1 MAEKLARPQFSKGIS
16 GYKPEEVDSYIEK
29 LLDTVAS
36 LKEENEVLE
45 EKIGV
50 LAESLQQY
58 REDEDSLR
66 EALLGAQ
73 KMGDSIIK
81 NANNKAEIT
90 MREASV
96 KAARIVEEAHQKV
109 EAEKSE
115 LIRVQAAV
123 ADFKGRL
130 IDMYREHIELV
141 TRIPVAS
148 AEQPAVEED
157 PAPAVEEAPAE
168 EPVAAEEIPAETS
181 VEEEP
186 AVDEI
191 VPVEPEVVEEEPAAE
206 EPAEEEEPTFAPV
219 PVEEIEQ
226 EPVLE
231 EAPAEEEPKER
242 IVTVELKGILDYP
255 EAGQDI
261 FEEFER
267 RKSEILNL
275 NMEEKNNERRS
286 KFSDLKF
293 GDRFS
298 LLDDDDF

>member
-148 AEQPAVEED
+148 AEQPAAEED
-157 PAPAVEEAPAE
+157 PAPVVEEAPVE
-168 EPVAAEEIPAETS
+168 EPAAVEEIPAEVP

-191 VPVEPEVVEEEPAAE
+191 VPVEPEVVEEPAAE
-206 EPAEEEEPTFAPV
+206 ESTEEEEPAFTPV
-219 PVEEIEQ
+219 PVDEIDQ

-231 EAPAEEEPKER
+231 EAPAEEPKER